1 MAKRKTVRMLVAITV
16 PAKLTAAEA
25 RREVRTL
32 INEQCNYLD
41 LDSPV
46 KVMSVTPVTRGMME
60 ALVEGEV

>member
-1 MAKRKTVRMLVAITV
+1 MKRKTVRMLVTITV

-46 KVMSVTPVTRGMME
+46 KVLSVTPVTRGMME